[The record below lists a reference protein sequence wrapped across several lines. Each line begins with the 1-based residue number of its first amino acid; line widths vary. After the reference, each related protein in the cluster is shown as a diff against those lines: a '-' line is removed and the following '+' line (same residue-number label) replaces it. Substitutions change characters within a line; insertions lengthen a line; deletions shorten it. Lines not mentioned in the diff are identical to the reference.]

1 MISVVGIAAGDR
13 EAARAEDAA
22 ADEIWA
28 NVFSCLIATPSWC
41 CLMVLEGTGEA
52 EEVGADSEEKS
63 FSLGRELVMVEP
75 ELVELLTEDPRPVA
89 LLLLLLI
96 VLLLVLFDLDD
107 LELLSRCEDEAD
119 DDDDD
124 GSLS

>member
-28 NVFSCLIATPSWC
+28 NVFSCLIATPSWWC
-41 CLMVLEGTGEA
+41 FMVLDGTGEA

-63 FSLGRELVMVEP
+63 FSLGNELVMPEL
-75 ELVELLTEDPRPVA
+75 ELVELLTEDARPVA